1 MHWLA
6 LPAAACPSTRG
17 WPPYPQDVLAA
28 LRCHPRKPTLQTY
41 GCVVL
46 LSFVAVIPDADRV
59 RRPSRLPSLL
69 ASPCNV
75 PPRLP
80 IQPGA
85 AVWCGAALL
94 TQLKALAIFKR
105 RRAEFNSSFAEALVR
120 RDEHV
125 TNAYIKVQ
133 RPVRTNRDLPA
144 TSAPC

>member
-1 MHWLA
+1 
-6 LPAAACPSTRG
+6 
-17 WPPYPQDVLAA
+17 
-28 LRCHPRKPTLQTY
+28 
-41 GCVVL
+41 
-46 LSFVAVIPDADRV
+46 
-59 RRPSRLPSLL
+59 
-69 ASPCNV
+69 
-75 PPRLP
+75 
-80 IQPGA
+80 
-85 AVWCGAALL
+85 VWCGAALL